1 MDFPTLNT
9 SLQHFF
15 LSEEFL
21 RILIV
26 LVIAIAAYFGFT
38 FFIRF
43 WIGTMLRQI
52 VSRTKTSPS
61 REKQINAWLL
71 LLERLG
77 GIVIVAIL
85 ILTILSDLKYNIA
98 PLLTGAGI
106 IGLAIGL
113 GSQNLM
119 KDIIGGI
126 FIFLEGNYTEGDKV
140 KIAGLTGKVAR
151 MTLRKT
157 YLRSEKNHSFHII
170 PNGEVK
176 TISVFP
182 PDVKHENGT
191 DRSRRS
197 RATGLAKEKKY
208 GK

>member
-52 VSRTKTSPS
+52 VYRTKTSPS

-191 DRSRRS
+191 DRSRLS
-197 RATGLAKEKKY
+197 LATGLAKEKKY